1 MSSNNSL
8 LSIDSK
14 VIKYG
19 LERTLQLLDACDNP
33 HLATE
38 CMQIVGTNGKG
49 SISAMLSNVL
59 IKNKYD
65 VGLYTSPHLVDLNER
80 IQFNHQK
87 ISNAYIDSFTKKFKF
102 EITTIQPS
110 FFEIM
115 TVMALE
121 FFKQKKANI
130 AIMETGLGGRLD
142 SVTAAKAKILIF
154 APIDI
159 DHIGLLG
166 NTIEEIA
173 YEKSCAI
180 QSSTKYVFSSNQ
192 KQEVRAILNK
202 RAKKF
207 KIDIKYLSEQSNFK
221 LNSRHQVSNARLV
234 YQVLNFLREKDF
246 FKLKQIKMH
255 LEQTKWPGRIQY
267 ISKSPDVVFDV
278 AHNHHSILAFID
290 YFKTKVSRYQ
300 NCKIIVGFESGKEIN
315 KIINQLFLL
324 FDTVTITETKIR
336 KSMNANDIKDNCSR
350 QDLIIEPN
358 PRTALNDN
366 LKDLKPNDA
375 CVILGS
381 HYFGP
386 YINEIFK
393 NCFDIN

>member
-19 LERTLQLLDACDNP
+19 LERTFQLLDACDNP
-33 HLATE
+33 HLSTE
-38 CMQIVGTNGKG
+38 CIQVVGTNGKG

-80 IQFNHQK
+80 IRFNHQK
-87 ISNAYIDSFTKKFKF
+87 ISNTSIDSFTKKFKSS
-102 EITTIQPS
+102 ITTIQPS

-121 FFKQKKANI
+121 YFKQKKANI
-130 AIMETGLGGRLD
+130 AILETGLGGRLD
-142 SVTAAKAKILIF
+142 SVTAAKAQILIF

-180 QSSTKYVFSSNQ
+180 QGSTKYVFSSNQ
-192 KQEVRAILNK
+192 KQDVRTILDR

-207 KIDIKYLSEQSNFK
+207 KIDIRYLSEESNFK
-221 LNSRHQVSNARLV
+221 IDSKHQVSNARLV
-234 YQVLNFLREKDF
+234 YQVLSFLKEKNLL
-246 FKLKQIKMH
+246 KLKKIKTH

-267 ISKSPDVVFDV
+267 ISKKPDVVFDV

-290 YFKTKVSRYQ
+290 YFKTKASRYK

-324 FDTVTITETKIR
+324 FDTVTITETQIR
-336 KSMNANDIKDNCSR
+336 KSMKVNDIKNICSR
-350 QDLIIEPN
+350 KDLIIETN
-358 PRTALNDN
+358 PRKALSDN

-375 CVILGS
+375 CIILGS

>member
-19 LERTLQLLDACDNP
+19 LERTFQLLDACDNP

-49 SISAMLSNVL
+49 SVSAMLSNAL

-80 IQFNHQK
+80 IRFNHKK
-87 ISNAYIDSFTKKFKF
+87 ISNAYIDSFTKKFKS
-102 EITTIQPS
+102 EIAAIQPS

-121 FFKQKKANI
+121 YFKQKKANI

-154 APIDI
+154 TPIDI

-173 YEKSCAI
+173 HEKSCAI
-180 QSSTKYVFSSNQ
+180 QGSTKYIFSSNQ
-192 KQEVRAILNK
+192 KQEVKTILDR

-207 KIDIKYLSEQSNFK
+207 KIDIKYLSEKRNFK
-221 LNSRHQVSNARLV
+221 LNSRHQVANARLA
-234 YQVLNFLREKDF
+234 YQVLNFLRDKDF
-246 FKLKQIKMH
+246 FKVKKIKTN

-267 ISKSPDVVFDV
+267 ISNSPDVIFDV

-290 YFKTKVSRYQ
+290 YFKTKVSLYE

-315 KIINQLFLL
+315 KTINQLFLL
-324 FDTVTITETKIR
+324 FNTVTITETKIR
-336 KSMNANDIKDNCSR
+336 KSMKVNDIKHICSR
-350 QDLIIEPN
+350 NDLIIETN
-358 PRTALNDN
+358 PRKALSDN

-375 CVILGS
+375 CIILGS

-393 NCFDIN
+393 NCFDIK